1 MNSDITDP
9 VKAQSAQNLQS
20 AAPMQPSLAS
30 AQPRKPARPMAK
42 PATLDDDADLEPDM
56 SAMPLTPGQTG
67 TLLEP
72 EVTSPPTAQEPLLTD
87 EQRRILGEKSGLDFD
102 LDLFESKEVER
113 YFAYYTGPARETFSR
128 WLKRAETHLPHV
140 RQSLIKNGLPQDLA
154 MLPFAESGYN
164 CYAYSWAGAG
174 GMWQFMPYT
183 GRKFGLNVDWWIDER
198 RDPRLATEA
207 AGKYLAFLN
216 DMFGDWYLALAA
228 YNAGEGKISRA
239 LAGTDSED
247 FLELVSNNNRLS
259 RRARLK
265 PETQNYVPKF
275 IAITKIFQN
284 LEALGF
290 EPVRWDAAPRLET
303 VSVPGGTDLLALAK
317 AGGLTWDEFHLL
329 NPAFRRQVSPPD
341 RNVSVAIPVEKKT
354 AMLAYL
360 ENPGMRPAE
369 GFIAHQVKKGE
380 SLKTVAETLP
390 RAPRG
395 HLPDQRPECPGPE
408 ARPVHHDP
416 RQQHRRGH
424 ARTPAEDPQHR
435 RRPRQLRG
443 GQAGQR
449 LVHQQKVQGQR
460 EDAAGGQRPVQF
472 QGHQA
477 RHAPV
482 HPRQLGQGGQEDQDA
497 GGQGERGH
505 ALHRAPGRHPDE
517 RVAQVR
523 RGAEGPQGLEQHQG
537 QRPARGRK
545 PQGGP
550 ALTRGHRTQKKRPPG
565 TMPGGRFFCAHGW
578 PVLCRGCVGLWMA

>member
-1 MNSDITDP
+1 MTMTMRKKLTLLGLLALTMGLWSCSTMNSDITDP

-380 SLKTVAETLP
+380 SLKTVAKRYRVPQEVICQINGQSAQALKPGQCIMIPASSTGE
-390 RAPRG
+390 AM
-395 HLPDQRPECPGPE
+395 PE
-408 ARPVHHDP
+408 R
-416 RQQHRRGH
+416 
-424 ARTPAEDPQHR
+424 
-435 RRPRQLRG
+435 LRKT
-443 GQAGQR
+443 R
-449 LVHQQKVQGQR
+449 SI
-460 EDAAGGQRPVQF
+460 AAGRANYVVGK
-472 QGHQA
+472 
-477 RHAPV
+477 
-482 HPRQLGQGGQEDQDA
+482 QDNA
-497 GGQGERGH
+497 WSISKKYKVSVKTLLAANGLSNSKGIK
-505 ALHRAPGRHPDE
+505 PGMRLSIPDNS
-517 RVAQVR
+517 AK
-523 RGAEGPQGLEQHQG
+523 A
-537 QRPARGRK
+537 AK
-545 PQGGP
+545 K
-550 ALTRGHRTQKKRPPG
+550 TRTQAAKAREVTRYTVRQGDTLMSVSRKFG
-565 TMPGGRFFCAHGW
+565 
-578 PVLCRGCVGLWMA
+578 VGLKDLKGWNNIKGSDLRAGENLKVVLR